1 MTDRSALRPASWWTL
16 RDALFEAGRV
26 REALEVLMRAVELV
40 PEMEALALEDK
51 GTLCGLIED
60 DSPLCRV

>member
-1 MTDRSALRPASWWTL
+1 M
-16 RDALFEAGRV
+16 FEAGRV
-26 REALEVLMRAVELV
+26 REALEVLMRAVEHV